1 MATRH
6 TRKKPKFNKAQ
17 KQQLAVKLDKLAQN
31 VSKRGAYVVM
41 QSPNK
46 DFYTIVNALKN
57 QRVVLTHI
65 FQKSVAQTLCA
76 SLNARNKPKNA
87 YEPVSE
93 TQLERVQKLLDR
105 YADLYTES
113 IFHKYTIKTT
123 KKQFMRDVAFV
134 RLHETILKLK
144 YVSKELKHQL

>member
-17 KQQLAVKLDKLAQN
+17 KQQLAVKLDKLAHN

-41 QSPNK
+41 QSPGG
-46 DFYTIVNALKN
+46 DYYTIVDALHK
-57 QRVVLTHI
+57 QKVVLTHI
-65 FQKSVAQTLCA
+65 FQKSVAKALCVR
-76 SLNARNKPKNA
+76 LNHRNKPSNG
-87 YEPVSE
+87 YETVTES
-93 TQLERVQKLLDR
+93 QLSKCQSYLDR

-113 IFHKYTIKTT
+113 VFHKYTIKTT
-123 KKQFMRDVAFV
+123 KTEFMRNVAFV

-144 YVSKELKHQL
+144 YISQQLKHQL

>member
-46 DFYTIVNALKN
+46 DFYCIVNALKN

>member
-1 MATRH
+1 LATRH

-46 DFYTIVNALKN
+46 DFYCIVNALKN

>member
-1 MATRH
+1 MATKH

-31 VSKRGAYVVM
+31 VSKRGAFVVM

-46 DFYTIVNALKN
+46 DFYCIVNALKN

-76 SLNARNKPKNA
+76 SLNARNKPKNP

-93 TQLERVQKLLDR
+93 TQLQRVQKLLDR

-113 IFHKYTIKTT
+113 VFHKYTIKTT